1 MDVHL
6 VFGHLLLDL
15 CFFLWRLGLNCIFL
29 LGYLMVFDLRI
40 LCCLLGHSLVRLLRS
55 FYYDGSLRLDSF
67 FHHRINNEIC
77 LLGCRGIFLILLM
90 GLLRVFGL
98 GYDDGILLLRLN
110 DGGRWRKGRLETI
123 FLKCYIY
130 MGIFYF
136 FFEGS

>member
-1 MDVHL
+1 MDAHL

-29 LGYLMVFDLRI
+29 LGYLMVVDLRI
-40 LCCLLGHSLVRLLRS
+40 LSCLLGHSLIRLLRS

-67 FHHRINNEIC
+67 FHHRINNGIC
-77 LLGCRGIFLILLM
+77 LLGCIGIFLILLM

-98 GYDDGILLLRLN
+98 GYDDGILLLKLN

-123 FLKCYIY
+123 FLKGYI
-130 MGIFYF
+130 
-136 FFEGS
+136 